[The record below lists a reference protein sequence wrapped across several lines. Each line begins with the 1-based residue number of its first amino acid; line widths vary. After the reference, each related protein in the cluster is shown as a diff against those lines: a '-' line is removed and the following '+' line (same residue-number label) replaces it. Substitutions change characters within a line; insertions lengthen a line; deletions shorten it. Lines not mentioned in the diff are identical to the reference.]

1 MGYRTEQRM
10 CSSCSGYGSYDRTV
24 YVSNPNSTGP
34 FSIPVTKRETCL
46 TCGGMGTKNHSVYE
60 PDPVVPTHGSRNSSL
75 QVTRPSRSI
84 WLTPGKSLTPQ
95 GLEDLKKARV
105 QTIAMWLGL
114 FSGVACYFSTTQTF
128 PAIEHRAI
136 VSVMLLGVV
145 YFMLTKPLRGLTAG
159 VGKLVEVT
167 TTVVR
172 IVFKIAIGIGV
183 IGLVLYVL
191 KQMG

>member
-1 MGYRTEQRM
+1 
-10 CSSCSGYGSYDRTV
+10 
-24 YVSNPNSTGP
+24 
-34 FSIPVTKRETCL
+34 
-46 TCGGMGTKNHSVYE
+46 MGTKNHSVHE
-60 PDPVVPTHGSRNSSL
+60 PDPVAATQGARDSSL

-84 WLTPGKSLTPQ
+84 WLPPGKSLTPQ

-105 QTIAMWLGL
+105 QAIAMWLGL
-114 FSGVACYFSTTQTF
+114 FSGVECYFSTTHTF

-136 VSVMLLGVV
+136 VSVMLWGVV
-145 YFMLTKPLRGLTAG
+145 YSLLTKPLRGLTAG
-159 VGKLVEVT
+159 VGKLVEGT

-183 IGLVLYVL
+183 IGLVLYVI